1 MLEETLDKYAVED
14 VLISVAP
21 AKGQQRMQVCGLP
34 IFPLFMRKRV
44 DSLAQAKR
52 IEYLEESEEPSISY
66 AAQICDVVR
75 AMILCG
81 RVEDLL
87 DAYHA
92 VMRAFNV
99 VQGRGRVKM
108 NFSEENTSK
117 PPDV

>member
-1 MLEETLDKYAVED
+1 MKNANNATKLC
-14 VLISVAP
+14 
-21 AKGQQRMQVCGLP
+21 RMDTTSRTAAHAGPRLAR
-34 IFPLFMRKRV
+34 FPLFVRKRV
-44 DSLAQAKR
+44 NSLAQAKR
-52 IEYLEESEEPSISY
+52 IEYLEESEEPSVSY
-66 AAQICDVVR
+66 AAHICDVVR
-75 AMILCG
+75 AMVLCG